1 MSRPLMVNA
10 FDPSQTRQLAP
21 DVANLLGRRNRVLG
35 PSYKLFYEEPIHV
48 TRAEGVWLHGADG
61 TRYLD
66 VYNNVPS
73 VGHCHPRVVEAIS
86 RQAATLN
93 THTRYLYDIVITY
106 AERLVETFPEELAN
120 VMFTCTGSESADLAI
135 RIARSF
141 TGAAGII
148 VTENAYHGVTAAVS
162 EFSPSLGEGVPLG
175 QHVRTVP
182 APNSYRLGPNVGE
195 IFASHVERAI
205 DDLKR
210 HGVKPAALVVDTIF
224 SSDGVLP
231 NPPGFLAPAVEAIR
245 RAGGVFIAD
254 EVQPGFGRTGD
265 AMWGFQRHAVV
276 PDIVIIGKPMGNGI
290 PLAGLVA
297 RPEVLK
303 DFASKARYFSTFG
316 GNPVS
321 CAAGLA
327 VLDIIRD
334 ENLQAN
340 ALEVGRYIVS
350 GLRQLALRHRCIGD
364 VRGAGLFIG
373 AEFISDTETKT
384 PAPEI
389 ATQLVNEL
397 RRKNVLISASGL
409 DGHVLKIRP
418 PLPFNRGHADIFL
431 TAMAE
436 VLGALAEAAH

>member
-1 MSRPLMVNA
+1 MVNA
-10 FDPSQTRQLAP
+10 FDPRQSGRLTA
-21 DVANLLGRRNRVLG
+21 DVSDLLKRRNRVLG
-35 PSYKLFYEEPIHV
+35 PSYQLFYEEPIHV
-48 TRAEGVWLHGADG
+48 IGAEGVWLYGANG
-61 TRYLD
+61 ERYLD

-86 RQAATLN
+86 HQAATLN
-93 THTRYLYDIVITY
+93 THTRYLYDIVVTY
-106 AERLVETFPEELAN
+106 AERLIAMFPEELGK

-135 RIARSF
+135 RVAKRF
-141 TGAAGII
+141 TGAAGVI

-175 QHVRTVP
+175 QHVRTAP

-195 IFASHVERAI
+195 IFAGHVECAI
-205 DDLKR
+205 ADLKR

-231 NPPGFLAPAVEAIR
+231 NPPGFLTPAVEAIR

-254 EVQPGFGRTGD
+254 EVQPGFARLGD
-265 AMWGFQRHAVV
+265 TMWGFQRHGVV
-276 PDIVIIGKPMGNGI
+276 PDIVIIGKPMGNGV

-297 RPEVLK
+297 RPEVLT
-303 DFASKARYFSTFG
+303 DFAATARYFSTFG

-327 VLDIIRD
+327 VLDVIRD

-340 ALEVGRYIVS
+340 ALEVGRYIVG
-350 GLRQLALRHRCIGD
+350 GLERLARRHACIGD

-373 AEFISDTETKT
+373 VEFVSDTDTKA
-384 PAPEI
+384 PAPGI

-397 RRKNVLISASGL
+397 RRKNILISASGF

-418 PLPFNRGHADIFL
+418 PLPFARGHADIFL

-436 VLGALAEAAH
+436 ALESLAETSE